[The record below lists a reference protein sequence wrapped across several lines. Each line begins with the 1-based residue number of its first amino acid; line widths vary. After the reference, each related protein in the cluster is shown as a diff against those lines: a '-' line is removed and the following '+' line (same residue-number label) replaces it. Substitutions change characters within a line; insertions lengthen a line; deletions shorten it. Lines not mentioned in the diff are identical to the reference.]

1 MGLRPDRRTQRQ
13 VRVQT
18 AALSPCPS
26 ALGSLGEADL
36 PRSARTCRTQRSR
49 PEVGSGW
56 GVSEAVEAFVTTLAM
71 ECCSRWTCAPTEF
84 DRRSIKHLEE
94 LLLR

>member
-13 VRVQT
+13 VKVQT

-36 PRSARTCRTQRSR
+36 PRSAQDLQNAAEPPGR
-49 PEVGSGW
+49 VWVGW
-56 GVSEAVEAFVTTLAM
+56 GVSEAVEGFVTSLAGG
-71 ECCSRWTCAPTEF
+71 SVAWA
-84 DRRSIKHLEE
+84 
-94 LLLR
+94 